1 MATMKMF
8 RNDLFIDWFRD
19 NLLYRTDEYSC
30 DTCPVGK
37 ACDKRTLEMGILCHK
52 DNAEE
57 FKLAI
62 IERFSTDVEVE

>member
-1 MATMKMF
+1 MTTMKMF

-19 NLLYRTDEYSC
+19 NLRYRTDEYSC

-37 ACDKRTLEMGILCHK
+37 VCDKRTLEMRILCDE

-57 FKLAI
+57 FKQAI
-62 IERFSTDVEVE
+62 IDKFSTDVEVK